1 MLFVMPRYVLCLS
14 QTVLPHVPPVRLYD
28 GLEGVGARS
37 TGLRMEFEPMA
48 PWGRGRGLSIQAVV
62 VLDKATLVVVVVAGI
77 VAILVV
83 AAAVA
88 VIVIVADAVVVGG
101 VYVG

>member
-1 MLFVMPRYVLCLS
+1 MCLS

-37 TGLRMEFEPMA
+37 TGLRMELEPMA
-48 PWGRGRGLSIQAVV
+48 PWGRGRGLGIQDVV
-62 VLDKATLVVVVVAGI
+62 VLDKATLVVVVAVI